1 METIIAVTSQNKKTV
16 TKHAGECRN
25 YFIYTILKNE
35 VTSKKVLEL
44 HDNEILKY
52 TFHEDKST
60 NPKNIL
66 YDVDVLLTG
75 SIGHDGVNQLANQ
88 NVTAYVIKEKDPDM
102 AVEKLI
108 KGTLEAFA
116 PVSHHRDFGNK
127 DKHNSHCK
135 NCHSHYHNEQQ
146 HHKND
151 I

>member
-52 TFHEDKST
+52 TFHEDKS
-60 NPKNIL
+60 NDPKNIL
-66 YDVDVLLTG
+66 YDVDILLTG
-75 SIGHDGVNQLANQ
+75 SIGPGGVNNLAKQ
-88 NVTAYVIKEKDPDM
+88 NVTAYVIKEKDPDV

-116 PVSHHRDFGNK
+116 PVSHG
-127 DKHNSHCK
+127 KHHHGEKCS
-135 NCHSHYHNEQQ
+135 NCDD
-146 HHKND
+146 HHHANNY
-151 I
+151 